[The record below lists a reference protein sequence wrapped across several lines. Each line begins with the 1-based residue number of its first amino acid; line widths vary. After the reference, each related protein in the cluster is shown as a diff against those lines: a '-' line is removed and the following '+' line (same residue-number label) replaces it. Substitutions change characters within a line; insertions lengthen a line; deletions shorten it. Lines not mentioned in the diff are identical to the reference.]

1 MDYKRVLTIQDISCV
16 GQCSLTVALPIIS
29 ACGVECA
36 IMPSAVLSTHTGGFS
51 GFTFLD
57 LTEELPKIH
66 DHWRKENIKFDAI
79 YTGYLGSQKQ
89 IEIVKNIMET
99 EKTVNIIDPVFA
111 DHGKLYTGFDL
122 DYVRGMKDLIG
133 LSDFILPNITEA
145 CFLTDTEYKEEYDKE
160 YIDSLLEKLSKITK
174 GTVILTGVSFKKGKT
189 GVMVYKDGDKKYY
202 EHKKIDRAYHGTGD
216 VFASAFTGA
225 YMGGKDSF
233 KAAKI
238 AANYTIKC
246 IEETINDDSHFYG
259 VKFEKAIPSL
269 IKML

>member
-16 GQCSLTVALPIIS
+16 GQCSVTVALPIIS

-36 IMPSAVLSTHTGGFS
+36 IMPSAVLSTHTGRFKA
-51 GFTFLD
+51 FTFLD
-57 LTEELPKIH
+57 LTDELPKIH
-66 DHWRKENIKFDAI
+66 DHWKKEGLTFDAI
-79 YTGYLGSQKQ
+79 NTGYLGSQKQ

-99 EKTVNIIDPVFA
+99 EKTINVIDPVFA
-111 DHGKLYTGFDL
+111 DHGKLYVGFDL
-122 DYVRGMKDLIG
+122 DYVNGMKDLVG
-133 LSDFILPNITEA
+133 LADFILPNITEA

-160 YIDSLLEKLSKITK
+160 YIDKLLEKLSKICK

-189 GVMVYKDGDKKYY
+189 GVMVYKDGNKKYY
-202 EHKKIDRAYHGTGD
+202 CHKKIERAYHGTGD
-216 VFASAFTGA
+216 VFASAFVGA

-233 KAAKI
+233 KASKI

-246 IEETINDDSHFYG
+246 IEETIGDKNHPYG